1 MAMPEIKDV
10 DMVYAAIEKAREH
23 ALALGKPVQLD
34 RVAVFLGVNHEA
46 LCKMMDYEGDDEDRQ
61 AIVQALKMVKQES
74 RADIMDCLSD
84 KGNVT
89 GYIFQGKANHGMVE
103 AVDHNVNISPVRF
116 VGLDEI
122 PD

>member
-1 MAMPEIKDV
+1 MALPEIKDV

-34 RVAVFLGVNHEA
+34 RVAVFLGVNRETINE
-46 LCKMMDYEGDDEDRQ
+46 MMNYDGTDEDRQ
-61 AIVQALKMVKQES
+61 AIVHALKMVKQES
-74 RADIMDCLSD
+74 LADLHDCLSD

-89 GYIFQGKANHGMVE
+89 GYMFQCKTNHGMVE

-122 PD
+122 QD